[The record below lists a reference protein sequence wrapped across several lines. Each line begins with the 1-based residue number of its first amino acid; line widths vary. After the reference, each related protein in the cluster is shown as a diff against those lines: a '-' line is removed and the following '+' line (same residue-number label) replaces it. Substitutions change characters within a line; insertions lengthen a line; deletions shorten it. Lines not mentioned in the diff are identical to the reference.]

1 MGKMERI
8 NRKENKSVNM
18 IYYLKKCWKENTLV
32 ILCLVI
38 LCGLQVG
45 ANMLMMQSFQGIIDR
60 NMYRFMFWTLILVVI
75 WFLIYGLT
83 GVETFFRCR
92 VIRIMNN
99 AIRQDIAEILLKKS
113 YQSFHE
119 QSIGEYLSQFTN
131 DTSQIE
137 NLAWNPFFDCIR
149 SAVTVVFS
157 IVALLTLHWSLLVA
171 SIVTTVIMLSVPKLF
186 HQKMEHLGTVC
197 TQKQSIAVN
206 QLKELLTG
214 YDVLCF
220 FNREQRF
227 IRNTQQASDQI
238 ESPKFQ
244 LAYIKE
250 FVSAGMGCVNI
261 VCQMLH
267 VALIGVLS
275 VRGIILQGALTGGG
289 NLCGNLSSGLGNM
302 TQDVLSMSS
311 AKPYFEKISAYI
323 RNIAEND
330 VKTKAEIQMEVMQ
343 NGIVMNHVGF
353 CYNKKT
359 VVKGFSAHF
368 EKGGKY
374 ALIGPSGCGKS
385 TLLKL
390 MLGCL
395 PEYTGSIRLDN
406 REIRDCRPE
415 QLWHQISYIE
425 QDVFLF
431 NTTILDNIT
440 LGEEFAKEQIWKA
453 LQDSAL
459 ENDLLSLPD
468 GLNTVAGENGSNL
481 SGGQKQRVAIAR
493 ALIHNRSVLLVDEGT
508 SALDEQNAERIEKNL
523 LSKPELTLILV
534 SHHLSAEQKKRFSQ
548 VFTLSGGL
556 DSNS

>member
-1 MGKMERI
+1 
-8 NRKENKSVNM
+8 
-18 IYYLKKCWKENTLV
+18 
-32 ILCLVI
+32 
-38 LCGLQVG
+38 
-45 ANMLMMQSFQGIIDR
+45 
-60 NMYRFMFWTLILVVI
+60 
-75 WFLIYGLT
+75 
-83 GVETFFRCR
+83 
-92 VIRIMNN
+92 
-99 AIRQDIAEILLKKS
+99 
-113 YQSFHE
+113 
-119 QSIGEYLSQFTN
+119 
-131 DTSQIE
+131 
-137 NLAWNPFFDCIR
+137 
-149 SAVTVVFS
+149 
-157 IVALLTLHWSLLVA
+157 
-171 SIVTTVIMLSVPKLF
+171 
-186 HQKMEHLGTVC
+186 
-197 TQKQSIAVN
+197 
-206 QLKELLTG
+206 
-214 YDVLCF
+214 
-220 FNREQRF
+220 
-227 IRNTQQASDQI
+227 
-238 ESPKFQ
+238 
-244 LAYIKE
+244 
-250 FVSAGMGCVNI
+250 
-261 VCQMLH
+261 MLH